1 MLNLNPIKVNTIN
14 NRYTLL
20 LIALISFILF
30 SPLTTD
36 SNIGR
41 ASFLVLFVFTILGVS
56 RSALI
61 NRKNHWHLVVIGCSA
76 LFFHLL
82 GVHNSLMH
90 LMSKLIAIIFFVLA
104 IWQFSVDVFMRSK
117 ANMDTLFG
125 SICIY
130 LLIGTVF
137 ATIYI
142 ILQEVF
148 AHSFV
153 LSANNVPIKNPFDFY
168 YFSFITLTT
177 TGYGD
182 IIPNNQW
189 ARAFVTIESVTGLF
203 YLATLVA
210 HLATMMNTTKESQ

>member
-1 MLNLNPIKVNTIN
+1 MLNFHPIKVNTIN

-30 SPLTTD
+30 SPLTTE

-41 ASFLVLFVFTILGVS
+41 ASFLVLFIFTILGVS
-56 RSALI
+56 KSAVES
-61 NRKNHWHLVVIGCSA
+61 KMDHWYLTAIGCSA
-76 LFFHLL
+76 LLFHLL
-82 GVHNSLMH
+82 GVHDGVMH
-90 LMSKLIAIIFFVLA
+90 LASKLIAIIFFILA
-104 IWQFSVDVFMRSK
+104 IWQFSVDVFLRSK

-137 ATIYI
+137 ASIYI

-148 AHSFV
+148 AGSFV
-153 LSANNVPIKNPFDFY
+153 FSANNAVIYNVFDFY

-182 IIPNNQW
+182 IVPNNQW
-189 ARAFVTIESVTGLF
+189 ARAFVTVESVTGLF

-210 HLATMMNTTKESQ
+210 HLATMMNSAKE

>member
-41 ASFLVLFVFTILGVS
+41 ASFLVLFIFTILGVS
-56 RSALI
+56 RGAFVSK
-61 NRKNHWHLVVIGCSA
+61 RHHWYLLMIGVSA

-90 LMSKLIAIIFFVLA
+90 LMSKLMAIIFFVLA
-104 IWQFSVDVFMRSK
+104 IWQFSVDVFLRSK

-148 AHSFV
+148 RDSFIF
-153 LSANNVPIKNPFDFY
+153 SANNIPIKNPFDFY

-182 IIPNNQW
+182 IIPHNQW
-189 ARAFVTIESVTGLF
+189 ARAFVTIESVSGLF

-210 HLATMMNTTKESQ
+210 HLATMMNTVRNPE